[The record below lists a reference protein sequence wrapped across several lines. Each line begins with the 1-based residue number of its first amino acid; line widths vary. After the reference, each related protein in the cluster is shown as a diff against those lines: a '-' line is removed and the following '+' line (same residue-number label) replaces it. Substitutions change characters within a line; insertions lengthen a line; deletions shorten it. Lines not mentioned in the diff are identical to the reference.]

1 MTTYRRLAPRSE
13 LADAVEYLWL
23 LEEPAGSSES
33 QPVLPD
39 GRMELV
45 FQLAEPFE
53 QQLPEGRWSRQ
64 GRRLLVGQQW
74 QRVELRPTGRVCC
87 LGVHLA
93 PAGLACFVAG
103 DLRRFAG
110 RILEMSEALSSL
122 PALDALDIDQAAVA
136 VQSWLMTQHRADPDP
151 LVQAAL
157 AALDSISELAD
168 LAARLGLSER
178 QLRRRFE
185 SAVGLAPKRYAR
197 LQRFQQVFAQ
207 AREGEA
213 LAWVE
218 AALAGGYCDQ
228 SHFNRDFRAF
238 TGQAPRSLLREL
250 GPLTD
255 FFLARASDSS
265 KTPGRAR
272 S

>member
-1 MTTYRRLAPRSE
+1 MGYRRLAPCAA
-13 LADAVEYLWL
+13 LADAVEYLWI
-23 LEEPAGSSES
+23 LEQPEGEREA

-45 FQLAEPFE
+45 FQLARPFE
-53 QQLPEGRWSRQ
+53 QRHTDGRWLRQ
-64 GRRLLVGQQW
+64 GGRLLVGQQLR
-74 QRVELRPTGRVCC
+74 RVDLRPCGATHC

-103 DLRRFAG
+103 DLRRFSG
-110 RILEMSEALSSL
+110 RILDLAEAFPAAPTLEALR
-122 PALDALDIDQAAVA
+122 DAPDAVRA
-136 VQSWLMTQHRADPDP
+136 VQDWLLSQRRASPDP
-151 LVQAAL
+151 VVQAAL
-157 AALDSISELAD
+157 RALDDSTELETI
-168 LAARLGLSER
+168 AATLGLSER

-213 LAWVE
+213 QAWAE
-218 AALAGGYCDQ
+218 AALDGGYCDQ

-238 TGQAPRSLLREL
+238 TGQSPRELLREL
-250 GPLTD
+250 APLTE
-255 FFLARASDSS
+255 FFLSDLSKTARAPR
-265 KTPGRAR
+265 T
-272 S
+272 